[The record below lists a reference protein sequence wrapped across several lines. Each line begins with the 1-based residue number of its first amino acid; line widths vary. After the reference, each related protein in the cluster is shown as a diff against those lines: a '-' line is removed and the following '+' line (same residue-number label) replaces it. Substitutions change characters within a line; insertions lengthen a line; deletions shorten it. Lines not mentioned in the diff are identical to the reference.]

1 MRVRARRQLK
11 ARAVARDGT
20 EVRLPDPAEHLLRCF
35 DAYEFGGWFSLG
47 DEWFLFRGQRGVGGG
62 ETCAD
67 EEDVC
72 GLDGDILLGDD
83 CFEGGEGY
91 GVAGEGVV
99 GDFVAGGPVLI
110 VEEDAAAYYAT
121 VLYPYCSGRQGAAV
135 SIVFSK
141 LMWALEG
148 QGRLTVDS

>member
-47 DEWFLFRGQRGVGGG
+47 DERFFFRGEGGVGSG

-67 EEDVC
+67 EEDVG

-83 CFEGGEGY
+83 CFESGEGY

-99 GDFVAGGPVLI
+99 GDVVAGGPVVI
-110 VEEDAAAYYAT
+110 VEEDAATYYAA
-121 VLYPYCSGRQGAAV
+121 VLHPYCLGR
-135 SIVFSK
+135 
-141 LMWALEG
+141 
-148 QGRLTVDS
+148 